1 MRLIIASVFFLMI
14 YVVGSA
20 QNNVPQTDSFV
31 VKGKIK
37 NPVAFTIAS
46 LDTFKTEMLND
57 IVTVNHMGQAL
68 STIKNV
74 RGVLL
79 KDVLSKVQ
87 LNTPSPKQSFSYYME
102 CTASDGFTTVF
113 SWNEIFNTLNGDNTY
128 IITEK
133 NGKKL
138 KDIDDRI
145 AILIVLGKGR
155 GHIYIRG
162 LQQIVIKSVT
172 E

>member
-1 MRLIIASVFFLMI
+1 MRLIIASIFFLM
-14 YVVGSA
+14 VCVPGSA

-31 VKGKIK
+31 VKGQIK
-37 NPVAFTIAS
+37 NPSAFTIAS
-46 LDTFKTEMLND
+46 LDTFRTEMLND

-87 LNTPSPKQSFSYYME
+87 LNAPSPKQSFGYYMV

-145 AILIVLGKGR
+145 AILIVLGKGK
-155 GHIYIRG
+155 GHIYIKG